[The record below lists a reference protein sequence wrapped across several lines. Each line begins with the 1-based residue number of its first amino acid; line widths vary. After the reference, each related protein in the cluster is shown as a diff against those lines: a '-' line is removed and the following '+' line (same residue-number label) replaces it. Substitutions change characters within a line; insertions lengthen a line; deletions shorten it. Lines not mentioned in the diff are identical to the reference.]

1 MDRPVYMDHHA
12 TTPLDPAALEA
23 MTPFLTSEF
32 GNPSSRT
39 HRWGWTAEEAVEQ
52 ARGQIAGVLNC
63 RPDEVLFTGGATESN
78 NMAVKGVAR
87 AYLERG
93 KNRVVAT
100 KVEHHSVLE
109 ACQALEKEGFEVVYL
124 DVDPNGMVD
133 PNEAKRAVNG
143 KTALVSV
150 VWAHNE
156 YGTINPIAEI
166 GRIAREAG
174 ALFHTDG
181 VQAFGKYD
189 SDVDA
194 LNVDLMSI
202 SAHKI
207 YGPKGVG
214 ALYMRKRRPRIRF
227 VPLVDGGG
235 QERGY
240 RSGTLN
246 VPAIVGFG
254 KAAQRSHELRA
265 EEAPRIEAVRN
276 DLRDRIF
283 NQIEYARLN
292 GHPTE
297 RLYGNLNF
305 SFEFVQSEAVL
316 LSMRGVALS
325 SGSACTSKSLDA
337 SYALRAMGIEE
348 RLARSA
354 IRFGLGRGN
363 TMEDSAAVADMLAEK
378 IEEQRQMSPLYRL
391 NREQES

>member
-1 MDRPVYMDHHA
+1 M
-12 TTPLDPAALEA
+12 
-23 MTPFLTSEF
+23 
-32 GNPSSRT
+32 
-39 HRWGWTAEEAVEQ
+39 EQ
-52 ARGQIAGVLNC
+52 ARGQIADVLNC

-124 DVDPNGMVD
+124 DVDPNGMVNPD
-133 PNEAKRAVNG
+133 EAKRAVND
-143 KTALVSV
+143 KTALISV

-156 YGTINPIAEI
+156 YGTINQIAEI

-391 NREQES
+391 NRERES